1 MLGDIEVEHQLKLQ
15 NPCSS
20 QLDCTHHDPAMKKT
34 PSVATQHASEA
45 QSSSS
50 SANGGASQVVGANDP
65 AIHALITDLIE
76 EVVKF
81 GRFPKYSHSAR
92 NKEDRE
98 ENCFY
103 WRLQRKKKAL
113 PSDAWAELERIV
125 ASQLD
130 AKHQELLAEV
140 RDFGRFPRR
149 FTKPQNEEDRKE
161 HNFYKRLYRQKEQ
174 LLPAIWEEM
183 QNIGASQPDG
193 GQQLVDAVKR
203 LGYYPKEAK
212 TNKEEAQLAHDIRK
226 ARATYRFSPALLTE
240 LDELRLQSVHPLD
253 VASQLD
259 AKHQELLAVPC
270 DSHECRP
277 SAKRFRG
284 CLSTT

>member
-1 MLGDIEVEHQLKLQ
+1 
-15 NPCSS
+15 
-20 QLDCTHHDPAMKKT
+20 MKKT

-103 WRLQRKKKAL
+103 VRLQRKKKAL

-140 RDFGRFPRR
+140 RNFGRLLAGASDPAITNLIAEIVNLGRFPKRHNAAQS
-149 FTKPQNEEDRKE
+149 KNDQEEDS
-161 HNFYKRLYRQKEQ
+161 FAQRLGRQKRVFPRMLGRNWNAS
-174 LLPAIWEEM
+174 LLLSLMPNTRSFWQKYAILV
-183 QNIGASQPDG
+183 ASRN
-193 GQQLVDAVKR
+193 ASI
-203 LGYYPKEAK
+203 
-212 TNKEEAQLAHDIRK
+212 IRK
-226 ARATYRFSPALLTE
+226 LMVTARQTASPN
-240 LDELRLQSVHPLD
+240 D
-253 VASQLD
+253 
-259 AKHQELLAVPC
+259 
-270 DSHECRP
+270 CRH
-277 SAKRFRG
+277 
-284 CLSTT
+284 